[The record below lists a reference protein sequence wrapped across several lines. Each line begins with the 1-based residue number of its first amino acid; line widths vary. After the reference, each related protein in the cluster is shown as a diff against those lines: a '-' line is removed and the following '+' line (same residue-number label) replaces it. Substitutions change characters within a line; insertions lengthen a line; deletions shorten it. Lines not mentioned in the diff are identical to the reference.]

1 MARAREE
8 AGDSQLV
15 SGREPS
21 SRIIRV
27 FVKTPQDCQEFLL
40 AENSNVH
47 RFKKQISKFLHCDSD
62 RLVLIFSGKILR
74 DQDILSQRGILDDS
88 TVHVVVRTRLK
99 GSACTGTL
107 AGPAGHFTHR
117 SEPSASD
124 SAAVLAR
131 LGRLART
138 SPDLADFFSQLV
150 QLLTMAPESVVQF
163 LEEPLIQGLT
173 NEKQANSLQVPE
185 SSKTV
190 QKRDSALKFPE
201 TFPKPARQQE
211 VLQEQKQR
219 LEVPKAVPGGDNAM
233 RPGYSEIQQIMLST
247 LALLVASKGHISG
260 SELCRGEAAS
270 THGSSDPTATIP
282 ATSTQARPLA
292 QEVSTGGVTQ
302 VKGIVSSQVSS
313 GCRPGT
319 LDLQLYSDLSFQESQ
334 QPVEKAPLTNQ
345 SRLSTSVLCRALNV
359 LQQNPAL
366 LHQLA
371 SGSPLLYHMPLLPI
385 LTNPRALQALL
396 QIEQGLQ
403 ILSREVPE
411 LGLFLRDSTK
421 PRGARGTPETRGRRQ
436 AHREDTTQHSLAF
449 LQLFHS
455 LANACSQP
463 NQTVLS
469 SALLTEGR
477 YQQELEQ
484 LKALGFANRDANLQ
498 ALIATD
504 GDIHA
509 AIERL
514 LGAPQA

>member
-15 SGREPS
+15 SGRDTFS
-21 SRIIRV
+21 HIIRV
-27 FVKTPQDCQEFLL
+27 SVKTPQDCQEFLL

-47 RFKKQISKFLHCDSD
+47 CFKKQISKYLHCDTD

-74 DQDILSQRGILDDS
+74 DQDILSQRGILDGS
-88 TVHVVVRTRLK
+88 IVHVVVRTRLK
-99 GSACTGTL
+99 GSGCTGSL
-107 AGPAGHFTHR
+107 AGPPTGHFTHR
-117 SEPSASD
+117 LEQPASD
-124 SAAVLAR
+124 SAGVLAR

-163 LEEPLIQGLT
+163 LEDPLIQGLAS
-173 NEKQANSLQVPE
+173 EKHANGLHVPE

-190 QKRDSALKFPE
+190 QKRDPAFKFPE
-201 TFPKPARQQE
+201 TSQKPMQQQE
-211 VLQEQKQR
+211 VLQEHKPR
-219 LEVPKAVPGGDNAM
+219 LEALKAVPGGDNGM
-233 RPGYSEIQQIMLST
+233 RPGYSDIQQIMLST
-247 LALLVASKGHISG
+247 LALLVASKGYISG
-260 SELCRGEAAS
+260 SEQCREATNAHS
-270 THGSSDPTATIP
+270 SSDPTITIP
-282 ATSTQARPLA
+282 ATSAPTRPLA
-292 QEVSTGGVTQ
+292 QEVSIGGVTQ
-302 VKGIVSSQVSS
+302 AKGIASSQASS
-313 GCRPGT
+313 GCRT
-319 LDLQLYSDLSFQESQ
+319 SILDLDLGSDLPSQESQ
-334 QPVEKAPLTNQ
+334 EPVEKAPLSSQ
-345 SRLSTSVLCRALNV
+345 PRLSPSVLCRALNV

-371 SGSPLLYHMPLLPI
+371 AGSSLLHHMPLLPI

-403 ILSREVPE
+403 ILSKEVPE
-411 LGLFLRDSTK
+411 LAPFLRDSAK
-421 PRGARGTPETRGRRQ
+421 PRGARGAPETRGRRQ
-436 AHREDTTQHSLAF
+436 GHREDTTQQSLAF
-449 LQLFHS
+449 LQLFQS
-455 LANACSQP
+455 LANACSQSTQP
-463 NQTVLS
+463 VLS
-469 SALLTEGR
+469 SPLLTEGR

-509 AIERL
+509 AIEKL

>member
-107 AGPAGHFTHR
+107 AGPTGHLTHR
-117 SEPSASD
+117 SEPS
-124 SAAVLAR
+124 AR

-150 QLLTMAPESVVQF
+150 QLLTTAPESVVQF

-173 NEKQANSLQVPE
+173 NEKQVNSLHVPE

-190 QKRDSALKFPE
+190 QKRDPALKFPE
-201 TFPKPARQQE
+201 TIPKPTRQQE
-211 VLQEQKQR
+211 VLQEHKQR
-219 LEVPKAVPGGDNAM
+219 LEAPKAVPGGDNAM
-233 RPGYSEIQQIMLST
+233 RPGCSEIQQIILST
-247 LALLVASKGHISG
+247 LALLVASLGHISG
-260 SELCRGEAAS
+260 SELCRGEATS
-270 THGSSDPTATIP
+270 NHSSSDPTATIP
-282 ATSTQARPLA
+282 ATSTPARPLA

-319 LDLQLYSDLSFQESQ
+319 LDLQLYSDLPFQESQ

-371 SGSPLLYHMPLLPI
+371 TGSPLLHHMPLLPI

-411 LGLFLRDSTK
+411 LGPFLRDSTK
-421 PRGARGTPETRGRRQ
+421 PRGARGAPETRGRRQ
-436 AHREDTTQHSLAF
+436 AHREDTTQPSLAF

-455 LANACSQP
+455 LANACSQL
-463 NQTVLS
+463 NQTLLS

-484 LKALGFANRDANLQ
+484 LKALGFANHDANLQ

>member
-15 SGREPS
+15 SGREPF

-27 FVKTPQDCQEFLL
+27 SVKTPQDCQEFWV

-47 RFKKQISKFLHCDSD
+47 RFKKQISKYLHCDTD
-62 RLVLIFSGKILR
+62 RLVLIFTGKILR
-74 DQDILSQRGILDDS
+74 DHDILSQRGIFDGS

-107 AGPAGHFTHR
+107 AGPTGNCTHR

-124 SAAVLAR
+124 NAAVLAR
-131 LGRLART
+131 LGRLARS

-150 QLLTMAPESVVQF
+150 QLLTTAPESVVQF
-163 LEEPLIQGLT
+163 LEDPLIQGLV
-173 NEKQANSLQVPE
+173 NEKQANGMHVPE

-190 QKRDSALKFPE
+190 QKRDPALKFPE
-201 TFPKPARQQE
+201 TFQKPARQQE
-211 VLQEQKQR
+211 VLQEHKQR
-219 LEVPKAVPGGDNAM
+219 LEAPKVVPGGDNAM
-233 RPGYSEIQQIMLST
+233 RPGWSDIQQIILST

-260 SELCRGEAAS
+260 SELCRGEAS
-270 THGSSDPTATIP
+270 TAHGSSDPT
-282 ATSTQARPLA
+282 TSAPVRTLA

-302 VKGIVSSQVSS
+302 AKGTVPSQASS

-319 LDLQLYSDLSFQESQ
+319 LDLHPGSDCPSQESQ
-334 QPVEKAPLTNQ
+334 QPVEKTPLTTQ
-345 SRLSTSVLCRALNV
+345 PKLSPSVLRRAVNV
-359 LQQNPAL
+359 LQKNPSL

-371 SGSPLLYHMPLLPI
+371 TGSPLLQHMPLLPI

-403 ILSREVPE
+403 TLSREVPE
-411 LGLFLRDSTK
+411 LGPFLWNSAK
-421 PRGARGTPETRGRRQ
+421 PRGARGTPETRSTRQ
-436 AHREDTTQHSLAF
+436 AYREDTTQHSLAF

-455 LANACSQP
+455 LANACSLFTQSA
-463 NQTVLS
+463 LS
-469 SALLTEGR
+469 SALLVEGR

-484 LKALGFANRDANLQ
+484 LKALGFSNRDANLQ

-509 AIERL
+509 AIEML
-514 LGAPQA
+514 LGPPQV

>member
-107 AGPAGHFTHR
+107 AGPTGHFTHR

-124 SAAVLAR
+124 SAGVLAR
-131 LGRLART
+131 LSRLART
-138 SPDLADFFSQLV
+138 SPDLADFFR
-150 QLLTMAPESVVQF
+150 
-163 LEEPLIQGLT
+163 LT
-173 NEKQANSLQVPE
+173 NEKQANSLHVPE

-190 QKRDSALKFPE
+190 QKRDPALKFPE

-211 VLQEQKQR
+211 VLQEHKQR
-219 LEVPKAVPGGDNAM
+219 LEAPKAVPGGDNAM
-233 RPGYSEIQQIMLST
+233 RPGCSEIQQIMLST
-247 LALLVASKGHISG
+247 LALLVASKGLISG

-270 THGSSDPTATIP
+270 THSSSDPTATIP
-282 ATSTQARPLA
+282 ATSTSARPLA

-319 LDLQLYSDLSFQESQ
+319 LDLQLYSDLPFQESQ

-371 SGSPLLYHMPLLPI
+371 TGSPLLQHMPLLPI

-411 LGLFLRDSTK
+411 LGPFLRDSTK
-421 PRGARGTPETRGRRQ
+421 PRGVRGAPETRGRRQ
-436 AHREDTTQHSLAF
+436 AHREDTTQPSLAF

-463 NQTVLS
+463 NHTVLS